1 MRIDRLR
8 LTDYRA
14 IRHAEIRFAPTGVTI
29 VEGDNEVG
37 KSSLLE
43 AIDLVLSTRDD
54 SKKEV
59 VRRLQPYGRDVGP
72 EVEVD
77 LTTGPYRFT
86 LRKRWLRRSETV
98 LEIHEPSR
106 ETLTGREAH
115 DRVQAILQETVD
127 LALWDALRLTQGA
140 DPGGVGFDVP
150 ALGRALDQAAGG
162 SRSTERE
169 DHLWAKVVAER
180 NRYWTATGKPS
191 ADRTDLAKR
200 LAEAEEE
207 VRAIE
212 AELRQLQ
219 AQVDEMARLEAES
232 AELTARQHELDAHV
246 EQLRQRAA
254 EVTALRAQVSQHE
267 ADLRTAEAVHDRW
280 VGAIAARQA
289 LAAAVDERTA
299 RLEAA
304 EAALAGAEP
313 AGAAARR
320 RLEAADAARRAA
332 AARFADAEAAHE
344 LAQADLEH
352 RRQEIE
358 VAQLRERHER
368 VVEQRAALAEAEATL
383 EAITIDADGLA
394 AIEAAHL
401 EVVRAEAAATA
412 GAATVAVVALS
423 DTAVEVDGQVQALV
437 AGDQLTTSVPDEGR
451 VVVPGVVEVRV
462 TAGAEAQ
469 ALADRLAAAQAEL
482 ARCCER
488 AGVADLAEAREAV
501 ARREAAE
508 QVVRSAHERIQA
520 DLRDLT
526 VEDLAHKVE
535 RLSERLAAH
544 RSSRAPEPP
553 MPVDLD
559 AAQVHAAA
567 AGAELAAARRAL
579 DEAEAAV
586 AAATDAC
593 RQVEVDHAELAAHV
607 RMEREALAAA
617 EAALAAARDAEP
629 DEALADALER
639 ARSAKEGAAAQLTV
653 AEASLRRLDPDT
665 VDQLLANAEQAQA
678 RGQAALAANRDQRR
692 KLEATLETKG
702 EQGLAERRDRAITTR
717 ELLQLEHERLEAR
730 AAAAL
735 ALYEAFERRRAEAH
749 ARYLAPFREAIER
762 LGRVVFGPTL
772 EVELTPDL
780 RIASRTLEG
789 VTLPLDQLSAGA
801 REQLGILSRLA
812 CASIVAGEDGAPV
825 LLDDTLGWTDPRRL
839 AQMAAAIGVAGRHS
853 QIILLTCTPGRFAHV
868 GAATVVHL
876 TGDASGG
883 AGATA
888 RSA

>member
-8 LTDYRA
+8 LADYRG
-14 IRHAEIRFAPTGVTI
+14 IRHAEVRFAPTGVTI
-29 VEGDNEVG
+29 IEGDNEVG

-43 AIDLVLSTRDD
+43 AIDLVLSIRDD
-54 SKKEV
+54 SKKEAI
-59 VRRLQPYGRDVGP
+59 RNLQPHGRDVGP

-77 LTTGPYRFT
+77 ITTGPYRFT

-98 LEIHEPSR
+98 LEVHEPRR

-115 DRVQAILQETVD
+115 DRVQAILGETVD
-127 LALWDALRLTQGA
+127 LALWDALRLSQGA
-140 DPGGVGFDVP
+140 DAGGVGFDVP
-150 ALGRALDQAAGG
+150 ALGRALDRAAGG
-162 SRSTERE
+162 SRTSDRE
-169 DHLWAKVVAER
+169 DHLWAKVVEER

-191 ADRTDLAKR
+191 ADRTALARR

-207 VRAIE
+207 VRAVE

-219 AQVDEMARLEAES
+219 AHVDEMARLEAES
-232 AELTARQHELDAHV
+232 AELTARQRELDAHV
-246 EQLRQRAA
+246 EQLRQQAA
-254 EVTALRAQVSQHE
+254 EVTALRAQVAQHE
-267 ADLRTAEAVHDRW
+267 ADCRTAQAVHERW
-280 VGAIAARQA
+280 VGAAEARQA
-289 LAAAVDERTA
+289 LVDAVAERTA

-320 RLEAADAARRAA
+320 RLEAAEEARRAA

-368 VVEQRAALAEAEATL
+368 VVEQRAALAEAEAAL

-412 GAATVAVVALS
+412 GAATVAVVALD
-423 DTAVEVDGQVQALV
+423 DTAVEVDGQVHELG
-437 AGDQLTTSVPDEGR
+437 AGEQISTSVPHEGR
-451 VVVPGVVEVRV
+451 VIVPGVVEVRV

-469 ALADRLAAAQAEL
+469 ALADRVAAAQAEL

-488 AGVADLAEAREAV
+488 AGVADLAAARAAL

-526 VEDLAHKVE
+526 VDDLAHKVE

-544 RSSRAPEPP
+544 RAGRAPEPP

-567 AGAELAAARRAL
+567 TGAELAAARRAL
-579 DEAEAAV
+579 DEAEAVV
-586 AAATDAC
+586 AAAVDAC
-593 RQVEVDHAELAAHV
+593 RQVEVDHAELVAQV

-629 DEALADALER
+629 DEALAEALEASR
-639 ARSAKEGAAAQLTV
+639 VALEGASVQLTV

-665 VDQLLANAEQAQA
+665 VEELLANAEQAQA

-702 EQGLAERRDRAITTR
+702 EQGLAERRDRAITAR
-717 ELLQLEHERLEAR
+717 EHLQLEHDRHEAR

-772 EVELTPDL
+772 EVELTADL
-780 RIASRTLEG
+780 RIATRTLNG

-812 CASIVAGEDGAPV
+812 CASIVAGDDGAPV
-825 LLDDTLGWTDPRRL
+825 LLDDTLGWTDPQRL

-868 GAATVVHL
+868 GAATVVRL
-876 TGDASGG
+876 PDDARP
-883 AGATA
+883 ADAVADTA
-888 RSA
+888 